1 MKYIFTLIFLLL
13 LLTNSTNAQFYQT
26 GQDPSRIQWRQINT
40 ENFQVIYPQEFEKE
54 AQRLTFVLNKVYD
67 FSTHS
72 MNHSPK
78 KISVVLHTRTANSNG
93 LVAWAP
99 KRMELYTTPNQQ
111 MYSQDWLNQ
120 LALHEFRHL
129 VQMDMVQS
137 ELPFLLKM
145 ILGEQATALV
155 TGVYLPLWF
164 LEGDAVV
171 NETALSRTGR
181 GRQASFSMEY
191 RAQLVEKGP
200 YSFSKAY
207 LGSFKDFVPDYYKLG
222 YFLVG
227 KTREKYGDQLWTDVV
242 KRAGSDPLSITP
254 LNTVLKRQTGL
265 NSQQIYRQVFNDLSL
280 EWKQQMTTSLNE
292 SQSVSP
298 KRKAYTNY
306 YYPAF
311 FNDSLVVTYRTS
323 MDDIGRFVL
332 IHQNGREELI
342 YTPGYIYEESASVTG
357 PLIIWAER
365 QPDIRWT
372 HAERSVISTYDIVAK
387 KKQRFPYDD
396 KLFSPAIS
404 PDLKSFAAIEADKE
418 NNIFL
423 SVFDRNSG
431 KLTGRYKN
439 PDNHYLFTP
448 CWDEKGEKLYFVGL
462 SLQGKY
468 LASFDLASGQFD
480 QLTSPTFADLK
491 NPVCSNNQLIFSAD
505 FTGKDDLYSLDLS
518 SRKVYPVFSSAFG
531 ADYPSAVNNKGLL
544 LFSNY
549 TADGYQLSTL
559 DIKNMDNR
567 QPVTDMSLQPN
578 QLADHLTA
586 QEKGIPELLNTDS
599 IRYPSS
605 GYSKARHLFNF
616 HSWAPAYIDVDNY
629 EIRPGVSFLSQ
640 NVLGTADS
648 RIGYDYDVAN
658 KTGKYVLAFNYY
670 GLFPEFN
677 GTLSYGNGKSSHYK
691 VTETV
696 DRSNHVISRDS
707 TLNNY
712 NWNELAAD
720 LGVRLPLNL
729 SRGKYSIG
737 LYPEIKYNFSY
748 LKPLHFYGDNVYSG
762 DYHAITYR
770 LYHFN
775 LIHQYAQSLMPK
787 WGYQLEMIYRHTP
800 FGAYRQGSIKGVQSN
815 IYIPGLLKNN
825 GIKIY
830 QGYQVKTYSATS
842 GFSNFVHF
850 PRGIQSYTNNKMYS
864 LSVDYRM
871 PLVYPDASVG
881 KLLYLKRIK
890 TSLFYDYAWLSAP
903 RFTQNHTF
911 IPNYYQFALNSTGL
925 DLTADIHLLRSII
938 PMQAGLRSVYLPKTG
953 KMVYELLFS
962 VDFNGF

>member
-13 LLTNSTNAQFYQT
+13 LLANSTNAQFYQT

-40 ENFQVIYPQEFEKE
+40 ENFQVIYPQEFETE

-67 FSTHS
+67 YSAHS
-72 MNHSPK
+72 MNHAPH

-99 KRMELYTTPNQQ
+99 KRMELFTTPNQQ

-129 VQMDMVQS
+129 IQMDKIQS
-137 ELPFLLKM
+137 ELPFMLKF

-171 NETALSRTGR
+171 NETALSHSGR
-181 GRQASFSMEY
+181 GRQASFTMEY
-191 RAQLVEKGP
+191 RARLVDKGI

-207 LGSFKDFVPDYYKLG
+207 LGSYKDFVPDYYKLG
-222 YFLVG
+222 YLMVG
-227 KTREKYGDQLWTDVV
+227 KTREKYGPQLWTDVV
-242 KRAGSDPLSITP
+242 KRAGSDPLSLTP
-254 LNTVLKRQTGL
+254 LNTVLKKQTGW
-265 NSQQIYRQVFNDLSL
+265 NSQQLYRQVFNELAIGYKDQMKISPTDLL
-280 EWKQQMTTSLNE
+280 A
-292 SQSVSP
+292 VSP
-298 KRKAYTNY
+298 KRKAYTSY

-311 FNDSLVVTYRTS
+311 FKDSLLVAYRTS

-332 IHQNGREELI
+332 IHTNRREEVI
-342 YTPGYIYEESASVTG
+342 FTPGYIYEESASFTG
-357 PLIIWAER
+357 PVIIWAER

-372 HAERSVISTYDIVAK
+372 HAQRSVITTYDMEAK
-387 KKQRFPYDD
+387 TKKRFPYEN
-396 KLFSPAIS
+396 KLFSPVVS
-404 PDLKSFAAIEADKE
+404 PFLKSFAAIEVDKE
-418 NNIFL
+418 NDIFL
-423 SVFDRNSG
+423 SVFDMD
-431 KLTGRYKN
+431 TGRLIHRFKT
-439 PDNHYLFTP
+439 PGNHYLFTP

-462 SLQGKY
+462 SPQGKY
-468 LASFDLASGQFD
+468 LASFDLLSGQYET
-480 QLTSPTFADLK
+480 LTSPTYADIK
-491 NPVCSNNQLIFSAD
+491 NPVFSDNQLIFSAD
-505 FTGKDDLYSLDLS
+505 FSGKDDLYSLDIS
-518 SRKVYPVFSSAFG
+518 SGMVYHICSPAFG
-531 ADYPSAVNNKGLL
+531 ADYPSAINKNGILV
-544 LFSNY
+544 FSNY

-559 DIKNMDNR
+559 DVKDKAHW
-567 QPVTDMSLQPN
+567 QPVSDMSQQPN
-578 QLADHLTA
+578 ALADHLA
-586 QEKGIPELLNTDS
+586 AREKGIPDLMNRDS
-599 IRYPSS
+599 ISYRSS
-605 GYSKARHLFNF
+605 KYSKAAHLFNF

-629 EIRPGVSFLSQ
+629 ELRPGVSFLSQ
-640 NVLGTADS
+640 NVLGTADT
-648 RIGYDYDVAN
+648 RVGYDYDVSN

-677 GTLSYGNGKSSHYK
+677 STLSYGNGKSSHYQ

-696 DRSNHVISRDS
+696 DRFNHVIGRDS
-707 TLNNY
+707 TLNKY

-720 LGVRLPLNL
+720 IGLRLPMNL

-770 LYHFN
+770 LYHYN
-775 LIHQYAQSLMPK
+775 LIHQYTQSLMPK
-787 WGYQLEMIYRHTP
+787 WGYQLDMIFRHTP
-800 FGAYRQGSIKGVQSN
+800 FGAYRMGTIKGLQTS
-815 IYIPGLLKNN
+815 IYLPGLLKNN

-830 QGYQVKTYSATS
+830 LGYQEKTFTTTS

-871 PLVYPDASVG
+871 PLLYPDASLG

-890 TSLFYDYAWLSAP
+890 ASLFYDYAWLSTPA
-903 RFTQNHTF
+903 FTQNHTF
-911 IPNYYQFALNSTGL
+911 IPNYYQFGLNSTGM
-925 DLTADIHLLRSII
+925 DLTADLHLLRSII
-938 PMQAGLRSVYLPKTG
+938 PIQAGLRSVYLPQTG
-953 KMVYELLFS
+953 KMAFEFLFS